1 MPNVLIID
9 DESSI
14 RITLREF
21 LLREGYEVFT
31 AENVQEAIQELHE
44 NDVDVVLSDI
54 IMPRES
60 GINLLK
66 YVREINPDI
75 RVIMMTGEP
84 TVDTAVEAIRLG
96 AHDYLTKPVYRDALI
111 RAVAHAMAF
120 KQLIDEK
127 RRLELQNQEQR
138 ENLERLV
145 EERTYKLRQAML
157 NTAYATAA
165 MLDLRDP
172 YTAGHQRRV
181 GSLARAIGKELSL
194 PEDTTEGLHIAGCI
208 HDIGKITVPFE
219 ILTKPT
225 QLSPNEYA
233 IIKEH
238 PRKGYEVLMSYEMP
252 WPIAEIVYHHHERLN
267 GSGYPQG
274 LTADQI
280 GLETR
285 IISVSDVVEAMSS
298 HRPYRPSLGLES
310 ALTEISSNS
319 KILYDPIVVDACL
332 TLFNQKGYSLDEES

>member
-1 MPNVLIID
+1 MPNILIID
-9 DESSI
+9 DETSI
-14 RITLREF
+14 RITLCEF
-21 LLREGYEVFT
+21 LKQEGYEVIA
-31 AENVQEAIQELHE
+31 AENVQSAMQRLKE
-44 NDVDVVLSDI
+44 NDVDVILSDI
-54 IMPRES
+54 IMPQES
-60 GINLLK
+60 GITLLK
-66 YVREINPDI
+66 YVHEVSPDI

-96 AHDYLTKPVYRDALI
+96 AHDYLTKPVYRSALI
-111 RAVAHAMAF
+111 KAVGHAVRF

-127 RRLELQNQEQR
+127 RILELQNQAQR

-145 EERTYKLRQAML
+145 EERTGKLRDAML

-181 GSLARAIGKELSL
+181 GSLARAIGKELGLSD
-194 PEDTTEGLHIAGCI
+194 DTVEGLHIAGCI

-219 ILTKPT
+219 ILTKPV
-225 QLSPNEYA
+225 QLTPNEYA
-233 IIKEH
+233 IIQEH
-238 PRKGYEVLMSYEMP
+238 PRKGYDVLKSYEMP
-252 WPIAEIVYHHHERLN
+252 WPIAEIVYHHHERLD

-274 LTADQI
+274 LSADQI
-280 GLETR
+280 GIETR

-310 ALTEISSNS
+310 ALNEISTN
-319 KILYDPIVVDACL
+319 KYKLYDPAVVDACL
-332 TLFNQKGYSLDEES
+332 TLFREKGFCFEEA

>member
-1 MPNVLIID
+1 
-9 DESSI
+9 
-14 RITLREF
+14 
-21 LLREGYEVFT
+21 
-31 AENVQEAIQELHE
+31 
-44 NDVDVVLSDI
+44 
-54 IMPRES
+54 
-60 GINLLK
+60 
-66 YVREINPDI
+66 VR
-75 RVIMMTGEP
+75 
-84 TVDTAVEAIRLG
+84 
-96 AHDYLTKPVYRDALI
+96 Y
-111 RAVAHAMAF
+111 

-127 RRLELQNQEQR
+127 RILEQQNQAQR

-145 EERTYKLRQAML
+145 EERTDKLRQAML

-181 GSLARAIGKELSL
+181 GSLARAIGKELAL
-194 PEDTTEGLHIAGCI
+194 PEDTVEGLHIAGCI

-219 ILTKPT
+219 ILTKPV

-238 PRKGYEVLMSYEMP
+238 PRKGYEVLKSYEMP
-252 WPIAEIVYHHHERLN
+252 WPIAEIVYHHHERLD

-274 LTADQI
+274 LSADQI

-298 HRPYRPSLGLES
+298 HRPYRPSLGLKS
-310 ALTEISSNS
+310 ALNEISTN
-319 KILYDPIVVDACL
+319 KHKLYDPAVVDACL
-332 TLFNQKGYSLDEES
+332 TLFREKGFCFEE

>member
-1 MPNVLIID
+1 MPNILIID
-9 DESSI
+9 DETSI
-14 RITLREF
+14 RITLCEF
-21 LLREGYEVFT
+21 LKQEGYEVLT
-31 AENVQEAIQELHE
+31 AENVQSGMQRLQE
-44 NDVDVVLSDI
+44 NDVDVILSDI
-54 IMPRES
+54 IMPQES
-60 GINLLK
+60 GISLLK
-66 YVREINPDI
+66 YVHEVSPDI

-96 AHDYLTKPVYRDALI
+96 AHDYLTKPVYRSALI
-111 RAVAHAMAF
+111 KAVGHAVRF
-120 KQLIDEK
+120 KELIDEK
-127 RRLELQNQEQR
+127 RALELQNQAQR

-145 EERTYKLRQAML
+145 EERTGKLRDAML

-181 GSLARAIGKELSL
+181 GSLARAIGKELGLSD
-194 PEDTTEGLHIAGCI
+194 DTVEGLHIAGCI

-219 ILTKPT
+219 ILTKPV
-225 QLSPNEYA
+225 QLTPNEYA

-238 PRKGYEVLMSYEMP
+238 PRKGYEVLKSYEMP
-252 WPIAEIVYHHHERLN
+252 WPIAEIVYHHHERLD

-274 LTADQI
+274 LAADQI

-310 ALTEISSNS
+310 ALNEISIN
-319 KILYDPIVVDACL
+319 KNKLYDPAVVDACL
-332 TLFNQKGYSLDEES
+332 TLFREKGFCFEEA

>member
-1 MPNVLIID
+1 MPNILIID
-9 DESSI
+9 DETSI
-14 RITLREF
+14 RITLCEF
-21 LLREGYEVFT
+21 LKQEGYTVIT
-31 AENVQEAIQELHE
+31 AENVQIAMQRLKGNE
-44 NDVDVVLSDI
+44 VDVVLSDI
-54 IMPRES
+54 IMPQES
-60 GINLLK
+60 GISLLK
-66 YVREINPDI
+66 YVHEFSPDI

-96 AHDYLTKPVYRDALI
+96 AHDYLTKPVYRSALI
-111 RAVAHAMAF
+111 KAVGHAVRF
-120 KQLIDEK
+120 KQLMDEK
-127 RRLELQNQEQR
+127 RMLEQQNQAQR
-138 ENLERLV
+138 ENLKRLV
-145 EERTYKLRQAML
+145 EERTDKLRHAML

-181 GSLARAIGKELSL
+181 GSLARAIGKEMAL
-194 PEDTTEGLHIAGCI
+194 PDDTVEGLHIAGCI

-219 ILTKPT
+219 ILTKPV

-233 IIKEH
+233 IIMEH
-238 PRKGYEVLMSYEMP
+238 PRKGYKVLKSYEMP
-252 WPIAEIVYHHHERLN
+252 WPIAEIVYHHHERLD

-274 LTADQI
+274 LSADQI

-310 ALTEISSNS
+310 ALNEISINRE
-319 KILYDPIVVDACL
+319 KLYDPMVVDACL
-332 TLFNQKGYSLDEES
+332 TLFRDKVYCFDEE

>member
-1 MPNVLIID
+1 MPNILIID
-9 DESSI
+9 DETSI
-14 RITLREF
+14 RITLCEF
-21 LLREGYEVFT
+21 LKQEGYEVLT
-31 AENVQEAIQELHE
+31 AENVQSGMQRLQE
-44 NDVDVVLSDI
+44 NDVDVILSDI
-54 IMPRES
+54 IMPQES
-60 GINLLK
+60 GISLLK
-66 YVREINPDI
+66 YVHEVSPDI

-96 AHDYLTKPVYRDALI
+96 AHDYLTKPVYRSALI
-111 RAVAHAMAF
+111 KAVGHAVRF
-120 KQLIDEK
+120 KELIDEK
-127 RRLELQNQEQR
+127 RALELQNQAQR
-138 ENLERLV
+138 ENLERLE
-145 EERTYKLRQAML
+145 EERTGKLRDAML

-181 GSLARAIGKELSL
+181 GSLARAIGKELGLSD
-194 PEDTTEGLHIAGCI
+194 DTVEGLHIAGCI

-219 ILTKPT
+219 ILTKPV
-225 QLSPNEYA
+225 QLTPNEYA

-238 PRKGYEVLMSYEMP
+238 PRKGYEVLKSYEMP
-252 WPIAEIVYHHHERLN
+252 WPIAEIVYHHHERLD

-274 LTADQI
+274 LAADQI

-310 ALTEISSNS
+310 ALNEISIN
-319 KILYDPIVVDACL
+319 KNKLYDPAVVDACL
-332 TLFNQKGYSLDEES
+332 TLFREKGFCFEEA

>member
-1 MPNVLIID
+1 MPSILIID
-9 DESSI
+9 DEPSI
-14 RITLREF
+14 RITLCEF
-21 LLREGYEVFT
+21 LKKEGYEVFA
-31 AENVQEAIQELHE
+31 AENVQSAISLLQEEAF
-44 NDVDVVLSDI
+44 DVVLSDI

-66 YVREINPDI
+66 YVRAACPDI

-84 TVDTAVEAIRLG
+84 TVDTAVEAVRLG
-96 AHDYLTKPVYRDALI
+96 AHDYLTKPVYRDALLK
-111 RAVAHAMAF
+111 AVGHALSY
-120 KQLIDEK
+120 KQLSDEK
-127 RRLELQNQEQR
+127 RMLELQNQAQR

-145 EERTYKLRQAML
+145 EERTDKLRHAML

-181 GSLARAIGKELSL
+181 GSLARAIGKELAL
-194 PEDTTEGLHIAGCI
+194 TEDTVEGLHIAGCI

-219 ILTKPT
+219 ILTKPV
-225 QLSPNEYA
+225 QLFQNEYA

-238 PRKGYEVLMSYEMP
+238 PRMGYEVLKSYEMP
-252 WPIAEIVYHHHERLN
+252 WPIAEMVYHHHERLD

-274 LTADQI
+274 LKADQI

-298 HRPYRPSLGLES
+298 HRPYRPSLGLS
-310 ALTEISSNS
+310 PALDEIETNKSR
-319 KILYDPIVVDACL
+319 LYDPIVVDACIS
-332 TLFNQKGYSLDEES
+332 LFNRKGYKFDEE

>member
-1 MPNVLIID
+1 MSNILIVD
-9 DESSI
+9 DEVSI
-14 RITLREF
+14 RVTLCEF
-21 LLREGYEVFT
+21 LRQEGHAVIT
-31 AENVQEAIQELHE
+31 AEHVKAAMELLPQNAI
-44 NDVDVVLSDI
+44 DVVLSDI
-54 IMPRES
+54 IMPQDS
-60 GINLLK
+60 GISLLK
-66 YVREINPDI
+66 YIREVNPDI

-96 AHDYLTKPVYRDALI
+96 AHDYLTKPVFRDALVK
-111 RAVAHAMAF
+111 AVGHATRY
-120 KQLIDEK
+120 KQLMDEK
-127 RRLELQNQEQR
+127 RMLEQQNQAQR

-145 EERTYKLRQAML
+145 VERTEKLRHAML

-181 GSLARAIGKELSL
+181 GSLARAIGKKMSLSA
-194 PEDTTEGLHIAGCI
+194 DTVEGLHIAGCI

-219 ILTKPT
+219 ILTKSV

-238 PRKGYEVLMSYEMP
+238 PRKGYEVLKSYEMP
-252 WPIAEIVYHHHERLN
+252 WPIAEIVYHHHERLD

-274 LTADQI
+274 LQAEQI

-310 ALTEISSNS
+310 ALNEISTNQ
-319 KILYDPIVVDACL
+319 KKLYDPHVVDACL
-332 TLFNQKGYSLDEES
+332 TLFHENGYSFEEE